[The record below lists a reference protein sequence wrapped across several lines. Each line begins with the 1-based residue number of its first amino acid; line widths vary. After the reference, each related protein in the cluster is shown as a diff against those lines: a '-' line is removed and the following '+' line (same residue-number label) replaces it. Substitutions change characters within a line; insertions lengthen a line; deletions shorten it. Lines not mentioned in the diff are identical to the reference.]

1 VTTTRIAARAVL
13 LDIEGTTSTI
23 AFVHDVL
30 FPYADEHLDA
40 FVAAHRTEPDVAQA
54 MRDAAAV
61 AGEDPDADD
70 ATILA
75 HLHHWLRNDLKVTP
89 LKTLQGLIWAAGYE
103 HTGLRGHV
111 YPDAAAGL
119 RRWHAA
125 GLRLYVYSSGSI
137 EAQKTLFAHSDQ
149 GDLLPLFSGHFD
161 TTTGPKRE
169 PASYAAIVEAI
180 GLAPGDVLFLSDVDA
195 ELDAAR
201 AIGLQT
207 LRMLRPA
214 DTPPDATTT
223 HPSAVSFDQ
232 LDVVPH

>member
-1 VTTTRIAARAVL
+1 
-13 LDIEGTTSTI
+13 
-23 AFVHDVL
+23 
-30 FPYADEHLDA
+30 
-40 FVAAHRTEPDVAQA
+40 
-54 MRDAAAV
+54 
-61 AGEDPDADD
+61 
-70 ATILA
+70 
-75 HLHHWLRNDLKVTP
+75 
-89 LKTLQGLIWAAGYE
+89 
-103 HTGLRGHV
+103 
-111 YPDAAAGL
+111 
-119 RRWHAA
+119 
-125 GLRLYVYSSGSI
+125 
-137 EAQKTLFAHSDQ
+137 TLFAHSDQ